1 MKTKLGISCLVLA
14 LGAAV
19 ALVAWRAGDGGDRRR
34 TAPGASEIEDEIATL
49 RQEVER
55 LKNQPRVVLAAGAV
69 TAPAAGAPAVQDVP
83 PAQTGGTWQGEEED
97 ARASESAEA
106 AARALD
112 QHLEGTGGISRG
124 ASRSPASSPARWRPR
139 CPDRACWT
147 SGAGRP
153 SVGSRLRTR
162 RCASNATWRRTC
174 SIYRLWRRGLLPLR
188 PHQRIPAHGHLPG
201 APGPPPAAGEVRL
214 NRRRRPAPRRVL

>member
-34 TAPGASEIEDEIATL
+34 AAPGASEIEDEIATL

-83 PAQTGGTWQGEEED
+83 PAEAVGTLQGEEED

-112 QHLEGTGGISRG
+112 QHLEGDGRDQPWGQQIAGVITGSL
-124 ASRSPASSPARWRPR
+124 ATALP
-139 CPDRACWT
+139 
-147 SGAGRP
+147 
-153 SVGSRLRTR
+153 GSRLLDVRCGSTFCRLEVAHTTLREQRDLAQNMLDLPPVGGEAFYRYDRT
-162 RCASNATWRRTC
+162 SGSLRTA
-174 SIYRLWRRGLLPLR
+174 IYLARPDHRLP
-188 PHQRIPAHGHLPG
+188 Q
-201 APGPPPAAGEVRL
+201 VKY
-214 NRRRRPAPRRVL
+214 N

>member
-19 ALVAWRAGDGGDRRR
+19 ALVAWRAGGGGDRRR
-34 TAPGASEIEDEIATL
+34 AAPGASEIEDEIATL

-83 PAQTGGTWQGEEED
+83 PAEAVGTLQGEEED

-112 QHLEGTGGISRG
+112 QHLEGDGRDQPWGQQIAGVITGSLATALPGSRLLDV
-124 ASRSPASSPARWRPR
+124 R
-139 CPDRACWT
+139 CGSTFC
-147 SGAGRP
+147 
-153 SVGSRLRTR
+153 GSRLRTR
-162 RCASNATWRRTC
+162 RRASNATWRRTC
-174 SIYRLWRRGLLPLR
+174 SIYRLLAARPSTATTARADPCARPFTWRARTT
-188 PHQRIPAHGHLPG
+188 AC
-201 APGPPPAAGEVRL
+201 
-214 NRRRRPAPRRVL
+214 RR